1 MDQRS
6 SSTKLSTDEQLIM
19 VIPETQLSDNTQ
31 HVPPP
36 LNAEL
41 AIAHKSAENDFPPT
55 HTHTHT
61 HTKCR
66 DGAMDCHIYDI
77 MPAMYTLLH
86 AIPTPCLSIFWHCHP
101 CIAVH
106 FL

>member
-61 HTKCR
+61 QNVGMGPWIVISMTS
-66 DGAMDCHIYDI
+66 
-77 MPAMYTLLH
+77 
-86 AIPTPCLSIFWHCHP
+86 CLP
-101 CIAVH
+101 CILYCMLSLHLV
-106 FL
+106 